1 MTADLPSSGSS
12 APAARGPS
20 AAAYVKLDW
29 DYPVYE
35 EVAADTEGSQAKKV
49 RRALTRED
57 AFAYIAGNDPRPLL
71 ILRECKVCNGT
82 DTALLRGGVDNER
95 TALLARWFHCVK
107 LPIDVREENHPFYVL
122 FPEKDAEH
130 LFVSSADGSTR
141 IGLESEGSRTRLL
154 DSMGKVI
161 AAEYKQKPASSLKKI
176 AMLLDDLDV
185 LDSRHRTLQLRRNE
199 LIEDEGPDSR
209 KLAKIERDLAEVQ
222 EELAEARDEVVA
234 ASALELKRQKED
246 RRAREG

>member
-1 MTADLPSSGSS
+1 M
-12 APAARGPS
+12 ARGPS
-20 AAAYVKLDW
+20 AAGYLKLDW

-35 EVAADTEGSQAKKV
+35 EAETDSRGTQAKRA
-49 RRALTRED
+49 RRALTREE
-57 AFAYIAGNDPRPLL
+57 AYAYIAGSDPRPLL

-122 FPEKDAEH
+122 FPEQDAEH
-130 LFVSSADGSTR
+130 LFVSSIDGSNR

-154 DSMGKVI
+154 DSMRKVI
-161 AAEYKQKPASSLKKI
+161 AAEYKQKPDSSLKKI

-185 LDSRHRTLQLRRNE
+185 LDDRHRSLQLRRNE

-209 KLAKIERDLAEVQ
+209 KLAKVARKIAEV
-222 EELAEARDEVVA
+222 EEDLAEARDEVVA
-234 ASALELKRQKED
+234 ASALELKRQKQD
-246 RRAREG
+246 RGTSEG

>member
-1 MTADLPSSGSS
+1 M
-12 APAARGPS
+12 
-20 AAAYVKLDW
+20 
-29 DYPVYE
+29 
-35 EVAADTEGSQAKKV
+35 
-49 RRALTRED
+49 RRALTRAE
-57 AFAYIAGNDPRPLL
+57 AFAYIAGSDPRPLL

-130 LFVSSADGSTR
+130 LFVSSADGSNR
-141 IGLESEGSRTRLL
+141 IGLEAEGSRSRLL
-154 DSMGKVI
+154 DSMHEVV
-161 AAEYKQKPASSLKKI
+161 AADYKQKPDSSLKKI

-185 LDSRHRTLQLRRNE
+185 LDDRHRALQLRRNE

-209 KLAKIERDLAEVQ
+209 KLAKVARDIAEV
-222 EELAEARDEVVA
+222 EEKLAEARDEIVA

-246 RRAREG
+246 RRARKG